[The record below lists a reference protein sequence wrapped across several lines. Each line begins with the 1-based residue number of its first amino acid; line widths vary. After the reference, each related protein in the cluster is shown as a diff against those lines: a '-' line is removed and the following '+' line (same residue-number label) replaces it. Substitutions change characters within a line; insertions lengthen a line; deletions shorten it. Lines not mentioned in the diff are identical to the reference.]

1 MRILIYLNNCLQDI
15 LKLAPIFDL
24 ISLEVT
30 CADPFTTKILFQ
42 IL

>member
-1 MRILIYLNNCLQDI
+1 MLELT
-15 LKLAPIFDL
+15 PIIDL
-24 ISLEVT
+24 ISLQVT